1 MNAFRSGQGSLADWM
16 MERARRRFARSHPEW
31 AEAMAREGE
40 QFASESQR
48 LRWAVGCVAASFTIA
63 DPDDPISY
71 GLALSAGVLLMGAYE
86 WRADENVV
94 TWALLGSLS
103 LALGLLSPRRFWLS
117 GLSIGCVIAGVS
129 VFETLSG
136 VRPSYEAHGH
146 SLLHDACWSLLSLPA
161 LGAAGAG
168 RLLARRIV
176 R

>member
-71 GLALSAGVLLMGAYE
+71 GLALSAGVLVMGAYE

-94 TWALLGSLS
+94 TLGS
-103 LALGLLSPRRFWLS
+103 AR
-117 GLSIGCVIAGVS
+117 IAQPCA
-129 VFETLSG
+129 
-136 VRPSYEAHGH
+136 RPSFT
-146 SLLHDACWSLLSLPA
+146 SPLLVVRTFH
-161 LGAAGAG
+161 
-168 RLLARRIV
+168 RLRHRRRQRV
-176 R
+176 